1 MCCRS
6 FLTLSDTYVV
16 MPIVVHEFVKE
27 AVPEEEL
34 RKPQQLE
41 RRACLFRQRIPPDQ
55 LNPQVSPRTQTGKT
69 EQNIALCS
77 PQTSTSGTFV
87 LPCHV
92 RMRDWSCSS
101 GREQETV

>member
-1 MCCRS
+1 MHDTGPFVKLGFNSELIRMFLCCRS

-34 RKPQQLE
+34 KRPQQLE

-55 LNPQVSPRTQTGKT
+55 LNPQVPSLW
-69 EQNIALCS
+69 NSA
-77 PQTSTSGTFV
+77 
-87 LPCHV
+87 
-92 RMRDWSCSS
+92 
-101 GREQETV
+101 

>member
-1 MCCRS
+1 MCYRS

-55 LNPQVSPRTQTGKT
+55 LNPQVLSHSHHLGLKKKKPCFSETA
-69 EQNIALCS
+69 E
-77 PQTSTSGTFV
+77 SGS
-87 LPCHV
+87 
-92 RMRDWSCSS
+92 SCRITKSINS
-101 GREQETV
+101 MTRLH

>member
-1 MCCRS
+1 MYCRA

-55 LNPQVSPRTQTGKT
+55 LNPQVCLLSHTCHT
-69 EQNIALCS
+69 IA
-77 PQTSTSGTFV
+77 
-87 LPCHV
+87 
-92 RMRDWSCSS
+92 
-101 GREQETV
+101 E